1 MHIIMHHIYA
11 PVKRRLEKVAIR
23 TVIFDLGRVIVPFD
37 FTRAYTR
44 MSDRSGLAH
53 DEIRSR
59 IGATGLVPM
68 LESGRIDAEPFVE
81 QLCAAIGCPLSF
93 AEFREIWFS
102 IFSPEPLIPESLM
115 ESLKG
120 RYRLLLL
127 SNTNSIHYEMIERTY
142 PHLRHFD
149 HHVLSYKV
157 GAMKPDEAIYREA
170 LRHADGTPG
179 ECFFTDDIP
188 EYVEGARRIGID
200 AVQFES
206 HGQIVNELRARG
218 VEV

>member
-1 MHIIMHHIYA
+1 
-11 PVKRRLEKVAIR
+11 VAIR

-37 FTRAYTR
+37 FGRAYDR
-44 MSDRSGLAH
+44 MSARSGLPEA
-53 DEIRSR
+53 EIRER
-59 IGATGLVPM
+59 IRATGLVPR
-68 LESGRIDAEPFVE
+68 LESGQIEAEPFVE
-81 QLCAAIGCPLSF
+81 QLCAALGCPLSF
-93 AEFREIWFS
+93 DEFRGIWFS
-102 IFSPEPLIPESLM
+102 IFSAETLIPESLL

-127 SNTNSIHYEMIERTY
+127 SNTNSIHYEMVERAY

-170 LRHADGTPG
+170 LRHAQAGAA

-188 EYVEGARRIGID
+188 EYVEGARRMGID
-200 AVQFES
+200 AVQFHS
-206 HGQIVNELRARG
+206 HEQIVRELRARG

>member
-1 MHIIMHHIYA
+1 M
-11 PVKRRLEKVAIR
+11 PIR

-44 MSDRSGLAH
+44 MSQRSGLTH

-59 IGATGLVPM
+59 IGGTGLVPK
-68 LESGRIDAEPFVE
+68 LESGQIAAEPFVE

-93 AEFREIWFS
+93 PEFQDIWFS
-102 IFSPEPLIPESLM
+102 IFSPDPLIPESM
-115 ESLKG
+115 IEGLKG

-127 SNTNSIHYEMIERTY
+127 SNTNSIHYEMIERAY

-149 HHVLSYKV
+149 HHVLSYRV

-170 LRHADGTPG
+170 LRHADGDPE

-188 EYVEGARRIGID
+188 EYVEGARRMGID
-200 AVQFES
+200 AVQFHS
-206 HGQIVNELRARG
+206 HEQIVGELRARG
-218 VEV
+218 VQV